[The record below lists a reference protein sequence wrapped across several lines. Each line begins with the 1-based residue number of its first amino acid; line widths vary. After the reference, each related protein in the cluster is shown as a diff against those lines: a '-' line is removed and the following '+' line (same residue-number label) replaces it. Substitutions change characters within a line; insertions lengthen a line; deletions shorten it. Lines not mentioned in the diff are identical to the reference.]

1 MNFVCISPHFPPN
14 FVSFWTRLAAAGIR
28 VLGIAEEP
36 YDQLPRELQQALSE
50 YYRVENLSDY
60 AEVIRAC
67 GYFTHR
73 YGKIDRI
80 ESHNE
85 HWLELD
91 AALRSDFNVA
101 GIKRDEIMDM
111 KLKSRM
117 KKAFK
122 QAQVA
127 VVDGAIVD
135 DLAAGRAFIATHGYP
150 VIVKPD
156 NGVGAAD
163 TWRLNSDKELEQF
176 FARKAAID
184 YFMEPFVTGGIETF
198 DGLVDAQGQV
208 VFSSSL
214 VYGSGVMESVNN
226 EVDLYYHIPRILP
239 RDLVKAGLATVK
251 AFAIRERFFHI
262 EYFRTP
268 QNQLIGLEINI
279 RPPGGLTVD
288 MFNYANDID
297 IFTEYCNIV
306 QGRPFSAE
314 ISRKY
319 DCFYAGRKYGKPYSY
334 SVDEILNRHGATIA
348 HHQPID
354 SIFSAAIGN
363 YGFIIRTATK
373 EEGRAVVADIHQL
386 NSL

>member
-14 FVSFWTRLAAAGIR
+14 FVNFWVRLAEAGVR

-36 YDQLPRELQQALSE
+36 YDNLPWPLRQALSE
-50 YYRVENLSDY
+50 YYRVENLHDY
-60 AEVIRAC
+60 GQVIRAC

-91 AALRSDFNVA
+91 AALRRDFNVP
-101 GIKRDEIMDM
+101 GIKGDEIFAV

-122 QAQVA
+122 KAGVA
-127 VVDGAIVD
+127 VVDGTIVD
-135 DLAAGRAFIATHGYP
+135 NLAQGRHFVANHGYP
-150 VIVKPD
+150 VIAKPD
-156 NGVGAAD
+156 NGVGAAG
-163 TWRLNSDKELEQF
+163 TCRINSDDQLAHF
-176 FARKAAID
+176 FAHKGALD
-184 YFMEPFVTGGIETF
+184 YFMEPFVIGGIETF
-198 DGLVDAQGQV
+198 DGLVDAEGKA
-208 VFSSSL
+208 VFTSSL

-226 EVDLYYHIPRILP
+226 EVDLFYHIPRALP
-239 RDLVKAGLATVK
+239 ADLKKAGLATLK
-251 AFAIRERFFHI
+251 AFDIRERFFHI

-268 QNQLIGLEINI
+268 ENELIGLEINV

-288 MFNYANDID
+288 MFNYASDMD
-297 IFTEYCNIV
+297 IFREYANIV
-306 QGRPFSAE
+306 LGHDFGAD
-314 ISRKY
+314 ISRKHV
-319 DCFYAGRKYGKPYSY
+319 CFYAGRKFGKHYSY
-334 SVDEILNRHGATIA
+334 SIDDILERHGTAII

-363 YGFIIRTATK
+363 YGFIFGTRTVD
-373 EEGRAVVADIHQL
+373 EGRAIVADIHQL
-386 NSL
+386 ES

>member
-14 FVSFWTRLAAAGIR
+14 FVSFWTRLAASGIR

-36 YDQLPRELQQALSE
+36 YHLLPRELQQALTE
-50 YYRVENLSDY
+50 YYRVENLNDY
-60 AEVIRAC
+60 GEVIRAC

-85 HWLELD
+85 HWLELE
-91 AALRSDFNVA
+91 AALRSDFNVP
-101 GIKRDEIMDM
+101 GIKHDEIMDM

-122 QAQVA
+122 KARVE
-127 VVDGAIVD
+127 VVEGTIVN
-135 DLAAGRAFIATHGYP
+135 DLTEGLAFIARHGYP

-163 TWRLNSDKELEQF
+163 TWRLNSDEELKQF
-176 FARKAAID
+176 FVRKPPVD
-184 YFMEPFVTGGIETF
+184 YFMEPFVVGGIETF
-198 DGLVDAQGQV
+198 DGLVDAAGQV

-226 EVDLYYHIPRILP
+226 EVDLHYHIPRVLP
-239 RDLVKAGLATVK
+239 EDLVKAGLATVK
-251 AFAIRERFFHI
+251 AFGIRERFFHI

-268 QNQLIGLEINI
+268 QNQMIGLEINI

-297 IFTEYCNIV
+297 IYSEYCNIV
-306 QGRPFSAE
+306 LGRPFSSA

-319 DCFYAGRKYGKPYSY
+319 VCHYAGRKYGKPYTY
-334 SVDEILNRHGATIA
+334 SVDEILSRHGTAIA

-363 YGFIIRTATK
+363 YGFILRTATI
-373 EEGRAVVADIHQL
+373 EEGQTVVADIHRF
-386 NSL
+386 NNP

>member
-14 FVSFWTRLAAAGIR
+14 FVSFWTRLAAAGVR

-36 YDQLPRELQQALSE
+36 YHLLPPELQQALTE
-50 YYRVENLSDY
+50 YYRVENLSDDD
-60 AEVIRAC
+60 EVIRAC

-73 YGKIDRI
+73 YGKIDRF

-91 AALRSDFNVA
+91 AKLRSDFNA
-101 GIKRDEIMDM
+101 PGIKRDEIMDM

-117 KKAFK
+117 KKAFN
-122 QAQVA
+122 QARVT
-127 VVDGAIVD
+127 VVEGTIVND
-135 DLAAGRAFIATHGYP
+135 ITAGRAFIANHSYP

-163 TWRLNSDKELEQF
+163 TWRLNNDSELEQF
-176 FARKAAID
+176 FAHKPPID

-198 DGLVDAQGQV
+198 DGLVDAAGQV

-226 EVDLYYHIPRILP
+226 EVDLHYHIPRVMP
-239 RDLVKAGLATVK
+239 EDLVKAGLATVK
-251 AFAIRERFFHI
+251 AFGIRERFFHV

-268 QNQLIGLEINI
+268 ENQLIGLEINI

-297 IFTEYCNIV
+297 IFSEYSNIV
-306 QGRPFSAE
+306 QGHPFNAD
-314 ISRKY
+314 ISRRHV
-319 DCFYAGRKYGKPYSY
+319 CHYAGRKYGKPYTY
-334 SVDEILNRHGATIA
+334 SVDEILSRHGATIA
-348 HHQPID
+348 HHQAID

-363 YGFIIRTATK
+363 YGFIIRTPTI
-373 EEGRAVVADIHQL
+373 EEGQAVVADIHRL
-386 NSL
+386 NNQ

>member
-14 FVSFWTRLAAAGIR
+14 FISFWTRLAAAGVR

-36 YDQLPRELQQALSE
+36 YHQLPRELQQALTE

-60 AEVIRAC
+60 AQVIRAC

-85 HWLELD
+85 HWLELE
-91 AALRSDFNVA
+91 AALRSDFNIP
-101 GIKRDEIMDM
+101 GIKGDDIFDM

-122 QAQVA
+122 KARVTT
-127 VVDGAIVD
+127 VDGAIVD
-135 DLAAGRAFIATHGYP
+135 NLGEGRAFVSSHGYP
-150 VIVKPD
+150 VIAKPD
-156 NGVGAAD
+156 NGVGAAGTCRINND
-163 TWRLNSDKELEQF
+163 EQLEQF
-176 FARKAAID
+176 FAHKPAVD
-184 YFMEPFVTGGIETF
+184 FFMEPFVTGGIETF
-198 DGLVDAQGQV
+198 DGLVDSAGKA
-208 VFSSSL
+208 VFTSSL

-226 EVDLYYHIPRILP
+226 EVDLYYHIPRTLP
-239 RDLVKAGLATVK
+239 KDIEKAGLATLK
-251 AFAIRERFFHI
+251 AFGIRERFFHI

-268 QNQLIGLEINI
+268 QNKLIGLEINV

-297 IFTEYCNIV
+297 IFSEYANIV
-306 QGRPFSAE
+306 LGRGFSAD
-314 ISRKY
+314 ISRQHV
-319 DCFYAGRKYGKPYSY
+319 CFYAGRKYGKHYSY
-334 SVDEILNRHGATIA
+334 SVDDILGRHGAAII

-363 YGFIIRTATK
+363 YGFIFRTATI
-373 EEGRAVVADIHQL
+373 EEGQAIVADIHQL
-386 NSL
+386 ES

>member
-14 FVSFWTRLAAAGIR
+14 FVTFWTRLAAAGIR

-36 YDQLPRELQQALSE
+36 YHQLPHELQQAMTE
-50 YYRVENLSDY
+50 YYRVESLGDY
-60 AEVIRAC
+60 AQVIRAC

-85 HWLELD
+85 HWLELE
-91 AALRSDFNVA
+91 AALRTDFNIT
-101 GIKRDEIMDM
+101 GIRAAEIFDM

-122 QAQVA
+122 KARVTT
-127 VVDGAIVD
+127 VDGAIVNN
-135 DLAAGRAFIATHGYP
+135 LAEGREFISNYGYP

-156 NGVGAAD
+156 NGVGAAG
-163 TWRLNSDKELEQF
+163 TWRLDSDEQLEQF
-176 FARKAAID
+176 FTHKPTVD

-198 DGLVDAQGQV
+198 DGLVDGDGKA
-208 VFSSSL
+208 VFTSSL

-226 EVDLYYHIPRILP
+226 EVDLYYHIPRTLP
-239 RDLVKAGLATVK
+239 KDIEKAGLATLK
-251 AFAIRERFFHI
+251 AFGIRERFFHI

-268 QNQLIGLEINI
+268 QNKLIGLEINV

-297 IFTEYCNIV
+297 IFSEYANIV
-306 QGRPFSAE
+306 QGQAFSAE

-319 DCFYAGRKYGKPYSY
+319 VCFYAGRKHGKPYSY
-334 SVDEILNRHGATIA
+334 SVDDILARHGATII

-363 YGFIIRTATK
+363 YGFILRTTTI
-373 EEGRAVVADIHQL
+373 EEGQAIVSDIHQL
-386 NSL
+386 DN

>member
-1 MNFVCISPHFPPN
+1 MNFVCISPHFPLN
-14 FVSFWTRLAAAGIR
+14 FINFQVRLAAVGIR

-36 YDQLPRELQQALSE
+36 YDNLPAELQQALTE
-50 YYRVENLSDY
+50 YYRVDNLGDY
-60 AEVIRAC
+60 HQVVRAC

-91 AALRSDFNVA
+91 AALRTDFNVP
-101 GIKRDEIMDM
+101 GIKSNEIFDL

-122 QAQVA
+122 QAGVKVVA
-127 VVDGAIVD
+127 GTVVQT
-135 DLAAGRAFIATHGYP
+135 LEEGRAFVNTHGYP
-150 VIVKPD
+150 VIAKPD
-156 NGVGAAD
+156 NGVGAAG
-163 TWRLNSDKELEQF
+163 TWRINNEEQLDQF
-176 FARKAAID
+176 FLHKPATD
-184 YFMEPFVTGGIETF
+184 YFMEPFVSGGIETF
-198 DGLVDAQGQV
+198 DGLVDADGNA
-208 VFSSSL
+208 VFTSSL

-226 EVDLYYHIPRILP
+226 EVDLFYHIPRTLP
-239 RDLVKAGLATVK
+239 PDIVKAGLATLK

-268 QNQLIGLEINI
+268 DNDLIGLEVNI

-297 IFTEYCNIV
+297 IFSEYANIV
-306 QGRPFSAE
+306 QGKPFSGH
-314 ISRKY
+314 ISRQY
-319 DCFYAGRKYGKPYSY
+319 VCFYAGRKHGKSYRFSREQILARYGA
-334 SVDEILNRHGATIA
+334 EII

-363 YGFIIRTATK
+363 YGFVIRTTDFEHGKRIAET
-373 EEGRAVVADIHQL
+373 IHEL
-386 NSL
+386 DH

>member
-14 FVSFWTRLAAAGIR
+14 FVSFWTRMAAAGIR

-36 YDQLPRELQQALSE
+36 YHLLPRELQQAMTE
-50 YYRVENLSDY
+50 YYRVENLNDY
-60 AEVIRAC
+60 GEVIRAC

-85 HWLELD
+85 HWLELE
-91 AALRSDFNVA
+91 AALRSDFNVP

-122 QAQVA
+122 KARVT
-127 VVDGAIVD
+127 VVDGTIVNNM
-135 DLAAGRAFIATHGYP
+135 AEARAFIANHGYP

-163 TWRLNSDKELEQF
+163 TWRLNNDGELEHF
-176 FARKAAID
+176 FARKPVVD

-198 DGLVDAQGQV
+198 DGLVDAAGQV
-208 VFSSSL
+208 VFYSSL

-226 EVDLYYHIPRILP
+226 EVDLHYHIPRVLP
-239 RDLVKAGLATVK
+239 EDLVKAGLATVK
-251 AFAIRERFFHI
+251 AFGICERFFHI

-268 QNQLIGLEINI
+268 KNELIGLEINI

-297 IFTEYCNIV
+297 IFSEYSNIV
-306 QGRPFSAE
+306 LGRPFSAD

-319 DCFYAGRKYGKPYSY
+319 VCHYAGRKYGKPYTY
-334 SVDEILNRHGATIA
+334 SVDEILSRHGASISHFQA
-348 HHQPID
+348 ID

-363 YGFIIRTATK
+363 YGFIVRTATI
-373 EEGRAVVADIHQL
+373 EEGQAVVADIHCL
-386 NSL
+386 DH

>member
-14 FVSFWTRLAAAGIR
+14 FVDFWVRLAQAGVR

-36 YDQLPRELQQALSE
+36 YGQLPWPLQQALTE
-50 YYRVENLSDY
+50 YYQVENLGDY
-60 AEVIRAC
+60 GAVLRAC

-91 AALRSDFNVA
+91 AALRSDFNVP
-101 GIKRDEIMDM
+101 GIKNSEIGDM

-122 QAQVA
+122 KARVT
-127 VVDGAIVD
+127 VVDGAVVNS
-135 DLAAGRAFIATHGYP
+135 LEEGRAFIAAHGYP

-163 TWRLNSDKELEQF
+163 TWRINNDEQLERF
-176 FARKAAID
+176 FAQKPAVD
-184 YFMEPFVTGGIETF
+184 FFMEPFVTGGIETF
-198 DGLVDAQGQV
+198 DGLVDAEGKA
-208 VFSSSL
+208 VFTSSL

-226 EVDLYYHIPRILP
+226 EVDLYYHIPRTLP
-239 RDLVKAGLATVK
+239 KDLEKAGLATLK
-251 AFAIRERFFHI
+251 AFGIRERFFHI

-268 QNQLIGLEINI
+268 QNKLIGLEINV

-297 IFTEYCNIV
+297 IFSEYANIV
-306 QGRPFSAE
+306 LGRGFSAAV
-314 ISRKY
+314 SRKY
-319 DCFYAGRKYGKPYSY
+319 VCFYAGRKYGKHYRYSI
-334 SVDEILNRHGATIA
+334 DEILQRHGAAII

-363 YGFIIRTATK
+363 YGIIIRTASI
-373 EEGRAVVADIHQL
+373 EEGQSIVADIHQRD
-386 NSL
+386 N

>member
-14 FVSFWTRLAAAGIR
+14 FINFQVRLAQAGIR

-36 YDQLPRELQQALSE
+36 YQNLPAELQQALTE
-50 YYRVENLSDY
+50 YYRVDNLGDY
-60 AEVIRAC
+60 HQVVRAC

-91 AALRSDFNVA
+91 AALRTDFNVP
-101 GIKRDEIMDM
+101 GIKNDQILDM

-122 QAQVA
+122 KARVK
-127 VVDGAIVD
+127 VVDGAVVNR
-135 DLAAGRAFIATHGYP
+135 LEEGQNFVSTHGYP

-156 NGVGAAD
+156 KGVGAAG
-163 TWRLNSDKELEQF
+163 TWRINNEEQLDRF
-176 FARKAAID
+176 FLHKPAPD

-198 DGLVDAQGQV
+198 DGLVDAAGNA
-208 VFSSSL
+208 VFTSSL

-239 RDLVKAGLATVK
+239 KDIVKAGLATLK
-251 AFAIRERFFHI
+251 AFGIRERFFHI

-268 QNQLIGLEINI
+268 DNHLIGLEINV
-279 RPPGGLTVD
+279 RPPGGLTVE

-297 IFTEYCNIV
+297 IFTEYANIV
-306 QGRPFSAE
+306 QGKPFSSPV
-314 ISRKY
+314 SRKY
-319 DCFYAGRKYGKPYSY
+319 ECFYAGRKEGKAYRFCIE
-334 SVDEILNRHGATIA
+334 EILARHGAEII
-348 HHQPID
+348 HHQPIN

-363 YGFIIRTATK
+363 YGFIIRTADFEQGK
-373 EEGRAVVADIHQL
+373 LVVDAIHQL
-386 NSL
+386 DR

>member
-14 FVSFWTRLAAAGIR
+14 FVSFWTRLARAGIR

-36 YDQLPRELQQALSE
+36 YHLLPRELQQAMTE

-91 AALRSDFNVA
+91 AALRSDFNVP

-122 QAQVA
+122 KARVT
-127 VVDGAIVD
+127 VVDGTIVH
-135 DLAAGRAFIATHGYP
+135 DLAQGRHLVADYGYP

-163 TWRLNSDKELEQF
+163 TWRLNNDDDLEQF
-176 FARKAAID
+176 FKRKPAVD

-198 DGLVDAQGQV
+198 DGLVDAEGQV

-226 EVDLYYHIPRILP
+226 EVDLYYHIPRTLP
-239 RDLVKAGLATVK
+239 KDLIKAGLATVK
-251 AFAIRERFFHI
+251 AFGIRERFFHV

-297 IFTEYCNIV
+297 IFNEYSNIV
-306 QGRPFSAE
+306 QGRPFSAD
-314 ISRKY
+314 ISRNY
-319 DCFYAGRKYGKPYSY
+319 VCHYAGRKYGKNYSY

-363 YGFIIRTATK
+363 YGFIIRTATI
-373 EEGRAVVADIHQL
+373 EEGRAVVADIHRL
-386 NSL
+386 GN

>member
-1 MNFVCISPHFPPN
+1 MNFICISPHFPPN

-36 YDQLPRELQQALSE
+36 YHLLPRELQQAMTE
-50 YYRVENLSDY
+50 YYRVENLNDY
-60 AEVIRAC
+60 GEVIRAC

-91 AALRSDFNVA
+91 AALRSDFNVS
-101 GIKRDEIMDM
+101 GIKDDEIMDM

-122 QAQVA
+122 KARVT
-127 VVDGAIVD
+127 VVDGTIVND
-135 DLAAGRAFIATHGYP
+135 KAKAQTFIADHGYP

-163 TWRLNSDKELEQF
+163 TWRLNNDADLEHF
-176 FARKAAID
+176 LARKPGVD

-198 DGLVDAQGQV
+198 DGLVDATGQV
-208 VFSSSL
+208 VFYSSL

-226 EVDLYYHIPRILP
+226 EVDLHYHIPRVLP
-239 RDLVKAGLATVK
+239 KDLVKAGLATVK
-251 AFAIRERFFHI
+251 AFGIRERFFHV

-268 QNQLIGLEINI
+268 ENQLIGLEINI

-297 IFTEYCNIV
+297 IFSEYRNIV
-306 QGRPFSAE
+306 LGRPFSAD

-319 DCFYAGRKYGKPYSY
+319 VCHYAGRKYGKPYSY
-334 SVDEILNRHGATIA
+334 SVDEILSRHGATIA
-348 HHQPID
+348 HHQAID

-363 YGFIIRTATK
+363 YGFIIRTATI
-373 EEGRAVVADIHQL
+373 EEGQAVVTDIHRL
-386 NSL
+386 DHR

>member
-36 YDQLPRELQQALSE
+36 YHLLPRELQQAMTE

-60 AEVIRAC
+60 GEVIRAC

-85 HWLELD
+85 HWLELE
-91 AALRSDFNVA
+91 AALRSDFNIP
-101 GIKRDEIMDM
+101 GINRHEIMDM

-122 QAQVA
+122 KARVT
-127 VVDGAIVD
+127 VVDGVIVNNM
-135 DLAAGRAFIATHGYP
+135 AEAHAFIADHGYP

-163 TWRLNSDKELEQF
+163 TWRLNNDGELEQF
-176 FARKAAID
+176 FTRKPLVD

-198 DGLVDAQGQV
+198 DGLVDATGQV
-208 VFSSSL
+208 VFYSSL

-226 EVDLYYHIPRILP
+226 EVDLHYHIPRVLP
-239 RDLVKAGLATVK
+239 KDVVKAGLATVK
-251 AFAIRERFFHI
+251 AFGIRERFFHV

-297 IFTEYCNIV
+297 IFTEYSNIV
-306 QGRPFSAE
+306 LGRPFSAD
-314 ISRKY
+314 ISRRHV
-319 DCFYAGRKYGKPYSY
+319 CHYAGRKYGKPYTN
-334 SVDEILNRHGATIA
+334 SVDEILSRHGTSIA
-348 HHQPID
+348 HHQAID

-363 YGFIIRTATK
+363 YGFIICTPTI
-373 EEGRAVVADIHQL
+373 EEGQAVVADIHRL
-386 NSL
+386 DH